1 MCEAVTYKNQ
11 ALYVHIPFCQ
21 CICAYCDFTRVRY
34 HEQLA
39 EKYLD
44 TLEMELKER
53 VTTFDFQSIYIG
65 GGTPTS
71 LSLVQLD
78 RLLNMLKPYGENAVE
93 ITIEANPE
101 SISQPLIDVLKKG
114 GINRIS
120 LGLQSCN
127 DRMLSFL
134 HRRHTLAIAKQS
146 VSLLK
151 ENGLGNISC
160 DLIYSLPTQDRQM
173 WLDTLKELIS
183 MDIPHCSLYSLTIE
197 ENSEFG
203 RTGQRPLDEDTEAQ
217 MYFDAVRILKEAGY
231 LHYEVSNF
239 AKPGYE
245 SVHNRHYWHYDDFW
259 GIGLGASGKLT
270 DFRYDNTCNFQDYFQ
285 HHWIKERIDL
295 SIEDQKFEMLMMNLR
310 TSRGLDLQYF
320 RDTYHQ
326 DLIDCFPQALKS
338 TMDKGWLVIEEGYLR
353 TTETG
358 MALLNTVLEEF
369 LD

>member
-1 MCEAVTYKNQ
+1 MCDTVTYKNQ

-34 HEQLA
+34 NEKLA
-39 EKYLD
+39 EQYLD
-44 TLEMELKER
+44 TLQTELQER
-53 VTTFDFQSIYIG
+53 VDRTDFQSVYIG
-65 GGTPTS
+65 GGTPTA
-71 LSLVQLD
+71 LSLIQLE
-78 RLLNMLKPYGENAVE
+78 RLLDMLKPYCTQAVE

-101 SISQPLIDVLKKG
+101 AITQPLIDVLKRG

-127 DRMLSFL
+127 DRMLTFL
-134 HRRHTLAIAKQS
+134 HRRHTFARAKQS
-146 VSLLK
+146 VRLLQ

-160 DLIYSLPTQDRQM
+160 DLIYSLPHQDLELWHQTLQGLIE
-173 WLDTLKELIS
+173 LDV
-183 MDIPHCSLYSLTIE
+183 PHCSLYSLTIE

-203 RTGQRPLDEDTEAQ
+203 RTGQKPQDEETEAQ
-217 MYFDAVRILKEAGY
+217 MYFDAVQVLKEAGY

-239 AKPGYE
+239 AKPGNE

-259 GIGLGASGKLT
+259 GIGLGASGKLGSY
-270 DFRYDNTCNFQDYFQ
+270 RYDNTANFQEYFR
-285 HHWIKERIDL
+285 HHWIGEKIDL
-295 SIEDQKFEMLMMNLR
+295 SVEEQKFEMIMMNLR
-310 TSRGLDLQYF
+310 TSTGLDLDYF
-320 RDTYHQ
+320 RDTYHE
-326 DLIDCFPQALKS
+326 DLLDCYPEAVKS
-338 TMDKGWLVIEEGYLR
+338 TMDKGWLVIEEGYLH